1 MRTSDYSFKYVCVVC
16 WLKIRFYC
24 LTFSAMS
31 NLNSADFT
39 APNQSSEILIL
50 KIEMLLEFQNMT
62 NINNWVLINAFCIC
76 LRIVKY
82 RFVKYR
88 CFSYTFRFVRYSIL
102 SKYFVCLHN
111 VFQTSSRHIFKAS
124 SRHVFKTSSRHVFNN
139 SWKHLQ
145 GNIFL
150 SSKTSSR
157 LLVRRKIVTLK
168 TCWRRFQDM
177 SWRRLQDQQMF
188 VGKRLRHRF
197 FLVNFAKRIFA
208 RKLHWRYSTGL

>member
-1 MRTSDYSFKYVCVVC
+1 MHFAFV
-16 WLKIRFYC
+16 LE
-24 LTFSAMS
+24 LS
-31 NLNSADFT
+31 NIDLWNIDVLVT
-39 APNQSSEILIL
+39 HLDLLDTVSS
-50 KIEMLLEFQNMT
+50 
-62 NINNWVLINAFCIC
+62 V
-76 LRIVKY
+76 
-82 RFVKYR
+82 
-88 CFSYTFRFVRYSIL
+88 SIL
-102 SKYFVCLHN
+102 FVSIMSSRRL
-111 VFQTSSRHIFKAS
+111 QDISSRHLQGMS
-124 SRHVFKTSSRHVFNN
+124 SRRFQGMSSII
-139 SWKHLQ
+139 LE
-145 GNIFL
+145 NIFSATFL

>member
-1 MRTSDYSFKYVCVVC
+1 MHFAFV
-16 WLKIRFYC
+16 LE
-24 LTFSAMS
+24 LS
-31 NLNSADFT
+31 NIDLWNIDFLGT
-39 APNQSSEILIL
+39 HLD
-50 KIEMLLEFQNMT
+50 LLDT
-62 NINNWVLINAFCIC
+62 VSP
-76 LRIVKY
+76 V
-82 RFVKYR
+82 
-88 CFSYTFRFVRYSIL
+88 SIL
-102 SKYFVCLHN
+102 FVSVMSSRRL
-111 VFQTSSRHIFKAS
+111 QDMSSRHLQNMS
-124 SRHVFKTSSRHVFNN
+124 SRHVFKI

-145 GNIFL
+145 RNIFL